1 MRTHLKHY
9 RLSYNMWR
17 QLLGNAN
24 KSKAPKHVKSQIMS
38 HLNKSRN
45 RLQKEMDRVSWLLWP
60 ETGRPAGC
68 PIK

>member
-1 MRTHLKHY
+1 MQHQLKQY

-17 QLLGNAN
+17 NLLGKAN
-24 KSKAPKHVKSQIMS
+24 KSKAPKHVKGQIMS

-60 ETGRPAGC
+60 DTGRPHG
-68 PIK
+68 IQ